1 VFDLEV
7 HMEVIVVYGRIEV
20 PARDVTKTNRANS
33 TIAAQVVE
41 VLRGFLLQR
50 DEGVVPAGE
59 WRVMNEQG
67 ADGEGRMHA
76 RNWGLSL
83 VFVLVFEVLKLWRT
97 PQQQLHLRVSSLLD
111 ARGRMQGSRLL
122 TLNRLGATEI
132 PSGKLC
138 LTQKP
143 RTMPRRRKTCS
154 NSRKSRRRFHNRK
167 AQAARPGLH

>member
-1 VFDLEV
+1 MFDLEV

-59 WRVMNEQG
+59 WRVMSEQG

-76 RNWGLSL
+76 RNGGSHSSSCSYLRSSSSGARRSSNCTSASAR
-83 VFVLVFEVLKLWRT
+83 FSTPGAECKEV
-97 PQQQLHLRVSSLLD
+97 
-111 ARGRMQGSRLL
+111 A
-122 TLNRLGATEI
+122 
-132 PSGKLC
+132 
-138 LTQKP
+138 
-143 RTMPRRRKTCS
+143 CS
-154 NSRKSRRRFHNRK
+154 
-167 AQAARPGLH
+167 P